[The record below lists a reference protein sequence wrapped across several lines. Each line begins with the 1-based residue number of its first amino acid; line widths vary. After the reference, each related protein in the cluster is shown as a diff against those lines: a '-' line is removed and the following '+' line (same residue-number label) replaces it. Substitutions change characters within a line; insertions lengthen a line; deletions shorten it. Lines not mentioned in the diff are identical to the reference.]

1 MSKLTDQLDITLIEL
16 TEATKKNNKAQ
27 DLEWYQRQ
35 EKSICEQC
43 PLVQK
48 KIEDG

>member
-1 MSKLTDQLDITLIEL
+1 MSRLTDRLDITLIEL
-16 TEATKKNNKAQ
+16 TEAKTKNKAQ